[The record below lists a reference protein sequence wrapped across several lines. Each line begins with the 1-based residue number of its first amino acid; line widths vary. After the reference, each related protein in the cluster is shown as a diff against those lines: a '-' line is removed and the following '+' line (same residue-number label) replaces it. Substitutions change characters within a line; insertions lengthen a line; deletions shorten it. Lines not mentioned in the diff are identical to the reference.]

1 MLNRYAL
8 LLFTGAAMLA
18 VDATAVLAQDTTS
31 THRTRSQRRIP
42 VSKESSGEVA
52 ATVTPRIDTV
62 TVYKTDTL
70 QLPPRVDTVTNTVTR
85 TDTVVHN
92 VPMIPRQIGG
102 LYFGLA
108 GGTNLPEGGLRT
120 VNNVGGTGQLQLGWQ
135 GATSPLGLR
144 GDVQYTQ
151 FAEAAPYASLGGKP
165 DVINGNL
172 DLKLQIP
179 IMQHVFGTSVSF
191 SPYLIGGGSY
201 IRFRN
206 LRMQLQEP
214 TTTTANG
221 ETAVSP
227 LGTMDSGWH
236 DDWGWNAGGGLAWHM
251 GRHEV
256 FIESRLIQFSR
267 GTSDKGQSFESA
279 RQIPIVFGVNFF

>member
-8 LLFTGAAMLA
+8 LLFAGAAMLA
-18 VDATAVLAQDTTS
+18 VDTTAAAAQDTT
-31 THRTRSQRRIP
+31 TTRRTTSQRRIP
-42 VSKESSGEVA
+42 VSKESSGEV
-52 ATVTPRIDTV
+52 VTTTRVDTV

-70 QLPPRVDTVTNTVTR
+70 QLPARVDTVTNTVTR
-85 TDTVVHN
+85 TDTVVQN

-135 GATSPLGLR
+135 GVSSPLGVR

-151 FAEAAPYASLGGKP
+151 FAEAAPFASLGAKP
-165 DVINGNL
+165 DVFNGNL

-179 IMQHVFGTSVSF
+179 IMQHVFGSSVSF

-201 IRFRN
+201 IRYRN
-206 LRMQLQEP
+206 LRMQLQENP
-214 TTTTANG
+214 PSTT
-221 ETAVSP
+221 VSNAS
-227 LGTMDSGWH
+227 LAGFDSGWH
-236 DDWGWNAGGGLAWHM
+236 DDWGWNVGGGLAWHM

-256 FIESRLIQFSR
+256 FIESRLIQFNR
-267 GTSDKGQSFESA
+267 GPSDVNGVDFETA

>member
-1 MLNRYAL
+1 MLNRKAL
-8 LLFTGAAMLA
+8 LLFAGAAMFALDVSA
-18 VDATAVLAQDTTS
+18 ASAQDTT
-31 THRTRSQRRIP
+31 TTRRARSQRRIP

-52 ATVTPRIDTV
+52 PTPTVRVDTV

-70 QLPPRVDTVTNTVTR
+70 QLQGRVDTVTNTVTR
-85 TDTVVHN
+85 TDTVVQN

-102 LYFGLA
+102 LYFGIA

-135 GATSPLGLR
+135 GVNSPLGIR

-151 FAEAAPYASLGGKP
+151 FAESAPWASLGAKP
-165 DVINGNL
+165 DVFNGNL

-179 IMQHVFGTSVSF
+179 IAQHMFGTSVSF

-201 IRFRN
+201 IRYRN
-206 LRMQLQEP
+206 LRMQLQEG
-214 TTTTANG
+214 TLNTNG
-221 ETAVSP
+221 TNAA
-227 LGTMDSGWH
+227 LAGFDSGWH

-256 FIESRLIQFSR
+256 FIESRLIQFNR
-267 GTSDKGQSFESA
+267 GASSVNGVDFETA
-279 RQIPIVFGVNFF
+279 RQIPIMFGVNFF